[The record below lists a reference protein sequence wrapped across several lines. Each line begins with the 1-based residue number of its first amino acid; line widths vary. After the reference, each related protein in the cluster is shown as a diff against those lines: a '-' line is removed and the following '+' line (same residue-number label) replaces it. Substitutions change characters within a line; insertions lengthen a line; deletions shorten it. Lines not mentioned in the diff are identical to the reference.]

1 MRESWENLGLRLWDG
16 CSPETPKTVSNNLG
30 WCSLFWNYFVH
41 CFLARLIEI
50 IFVLV
55 FVCSWLWGKTHPDQL
70 CKELDVC
77 ASFTQSCL
85 LPKCFTI
92 LTCETSKTQDIYRVV
107 FFNGSAQK
115 FQVLKMAKP
124 LPKKWKQR
132 YATTKCEVL
141 TFTFLVGILPY

>member
-1 MRESWENLGLRLWDG
+1 MNHRNKVSIKSIFSTINSQNARELGESRSQTLRRLLSRNSQNCLKQSRMMIPFLKLLCALLFRAAHRDNF
-16 CSPETPKTVSNNLG
+16 CISICMFLTV
-30 WCSLFWNYFVH
+30 
-41 CFLARLIEI
+41 RQ
-50 IFVLV
+50 
-55 FVCSWLWGKTHPDQL
+55 THPDQL

-124 LPKKWKQR
+124 LPKK
-132 YATTKCEVL
+132 
-141 TFTFLVGILPY
+141 